1 MSKENLYSGKRILD
15 NNIDDIISNLEK
27 NLKII
32 ENESKKIFIVN
43 AGRMNHGKSS
53 LFNSLLDKQYFATG
67 DVRTTVARSDAEFR
81 PNVFLVDTPGLDAVD
96 CDDKVAFDAYKK
108 ANMVVFVHTP
118 NVGELH
124 KNEINRLNE
133 IKRFFPNNSYF
144 WRHFCLVLTFAE
156 AVDVD
161 NLALIEK
168 KILTDIKD
176 KCDGSGFPVF
186 RVSNIRYGRGKAEDK
201 AALIK
206 NSGVDELRLFL
217 IKKLTQWKTEA
228 NVLAKE
234 RKNKLIKDVCNEL
247 TSERDE
253 YEKEYYIKHKKIEQ
267 HKQNVIKIIDE
278 IFAEIEEYQKY
289 LRNNMRVVNQ
299 LEEMVRDLQQKHIQ
313 EKRNYY

>member
-1 MSKENLYSGKRILD
+1 MLSFNFRRSCGCRQ
-15 NNIDDIISNLEK
+15 
-27 NLKII
+27 
-32 ENESKKIFIVN
+32 F
-43 AGRMNHGKSS
+43 SS
-53 LFNSLLDKQYFATG
+53 D
-67 DVRTTVARSDAEFR
+67 RE
-81 PNVFLVDTPGLDAVD
+81 
-96 CDDKVAFDAYKK
+96 
-108 ANMVVFVHTP
+108 
-118 NVGELH
+118 
-124 KNEINRLNE
+124 
-133 IKRFFPNNSYF
+133 
-144 WRHFCLVLTFAE
+144 
-156 AVDVD
+156 
-161 NLALIEK
+161 

-253 YEKEYYIKHKKIEQ
+253 YEKECYIKHKKIEQ
-267 HKQNVIKIIDE
+267 YKQNVIKIIDE